1 MSPYLEELDSLEPR
15 SKRRKLIDLEPEM
28 NPEEENP
35 EMENSDPFLIYKAKG
50 FSGTRLLLKAEGIHK
65 KPRRLDRFAQI

>member
-1 MSPYLEELDSLEPR
+1 MEELDSLEQPR

-28 NPEEENP
+28 SQDQEEETD
-35 EMENSDPFLIYKAKG
+35 METNDPFLIYKAKG

-65 KPRRLDRFAQI
+65 KPRR

>member
-1 MSPYLEELDSLEPR
+1 MEELDSLEPR

-28 NPEEENP
+28 NEEE
-35 EMENSDPFLIYKAKG
+35 EMENNDPFLIYKAKG

-65 KPRRLDRFAQI
+65 KPRR